1 MMNLTVCPL
10 FQNMSDQEIEN
21 LLDNRYKLL
30 DFKTGEYV
38 AYQNDSYT
46 HLFILL
52 EGRVSGEM
60 IDRLGRTVVVEEIDA
75 PVPLA
80 PSFLFATDNYLPV
93 DIRAL
98 SRVKILKISAA
109 HFKKIIQENEKLLHA
124 FLQLIS
130 DKSVFLSEKVKHFRF
145 GTIKNKFAHYL
156 LEQSE
161 LHNSLTFTIPHTQ
174 QELSDMFGVTRPA
187 FALALKQ
194 LIQSGALTSTKKQFQ
209 IVHPKLLKKFTI

>member
-1 MMNLTVCPL
+1 MNLTACPL

-109 HFKKIIQENEKLLHA
+109 HFKKIIQENEKLLYA
-124 FLQLIS
+124 FLRIIS

-209 IVHPKLLKKFTI
+209 IIHPKLLKKFTI